1 MLYAD
6 HYYAHWLLTEAIDDY
21 GQSHAFLAMHNKDS
35 KNGRVQENELFSP
48 DIIQQKIEGIK
59 YKRRDFDNTIIETE
73 FGLITNKQLAN
84 IKSSI
89 TKNDKAWKNTI
100 GKQKIEK
107 FKIDVLTEY
116 IDDLGN
122 ITTKSKEISLKSAKT
137 MSKIIKINGE
147 ETTIY
152 KQSAI
157 KQQNTKN
164 KEFIN
169 ANNEV
174 TNINKETGKKLSKI
188 LNSKYFIRDSIE
200 TSISIERGKKCSLT
214 KNKIIIDSDGNET
227 TSAKKSILKTLKT
240 RSKIFLDSD
249 GNETNIDK
257 ENGKKIKQKYEESS
271 KRYVVKNAI
280 TGEIFDNML
289 LRDIR
294 KLSVYLFNKTESD
307 YLGLKQETQTRFKN
321 NNKEFLIGLY
331 VIK

>member
-1 MLYAD
+1 MGKG
-6 HYYAHWLLTEAIDDY
+6 IDLSMD
-21 GQSHAFLAMHNKDS
+21 AFID
-35 KNGRVQENELFSP
+35 ENELFSN
-48 DIIQQKIEGIK
+48 DIIQRKIEGIK

-89 TKNDKAWKNTI
+89 TKNDKVWKNTI

-164 KEFIN
+164 KEFI
-169 ANNEV
+169 
-174 TNINKETGKKLSKI
+174 K
-188 LNSKYFIRDSIE
+188 
-200 TSISIERGKKCSLT
+200 
-214 KNKIIIDSDGNET
+214 
-227 TSAKKSILKTLKT
+227 
-240 RSKIFLDSD
+240 
-249 GNETNIDK
+249 
-257 ENGKKIKQKYEESS
+257 
-271 KRYVVKNAI
+271 
-280 TGEIFDNML
+280 
-289 LRDIR
+289 
-294 KLSVYLFNKTESD
+294 
-307 YLGLKQETQTRFKN
+307 
-321 NNKEFLIGLY
+321 
-331 VIK
+331 